1 MCTGSGPAAA
11 PTLAAVT
18 TWVLAPLVGLVV
30 GLVMGGLGG
39 GGAVLSVPV
48 LVYALDQ
55 PAHQA
60 TTISLVVVLFGA
72 VVGLAAMRGQ
82 DRVDWRTGLVF
93 GGLGIAGSVVG
104 ARLSYAADPRL
115 LLGSFA
121 VLLAA
126 VAVLM
131 WRRADHD
138 ASASAGPGEGSV
150 GKLVP
155 TALGIGALTGFFG
168 VGGGFATVPALALVM
183 RMTPA
188 RATATSLVVICVN
201 AVAALVTRFVGK
213 GVGGIPWLLVLTFA
227 VGTGVGTALG
237 TRVSGR
243 LRGAHLMRA
252 FAVFLVLIAAVVGVE
267 TALQ

>member
-1 MCTGSGPAAA
+1 M
-11 PTLAAVT
+11 T
-18 TWVLAPLVGLVV
+18 TWLLAPLVGLVV

-48 LVYALDQ
+48 LVYVLGQ
-55 PAHQA
+55 PAHPA

-72 VVGLAAMRGQ
+72 FVGLVSMRGSG
-82 DRVDWRTGLVF
+82 RVAWRTGLVF
-93 GGLGIAGSVVG
+93 GGLGIAGSIAG
-104 ARLSYAADPRL
+104 ARLSYAADARL

-131 WRRADHD
+131 WRSADRD
-138 ASASAGPGEGSV
+138 QSVSTGPGDVSV

-183 RMTPA
+183 RMPPG

-201 AVAALVTRFVGK
+201 SVAALLTRIAGK
-213 GVGGIPWLLVLTFA
+213 GVSGIPWLLVLTFA
-227 VGTGVGTALG
+227 VGTGVGTSLG

-243 LRGAHLMRA
+243 LHGAHLMRA
-252 FAVFLVLIAAVVGVE
+252 FAVFLVVIAVVVGVQ
-267 TALQ
+267 TALA